1 MKKGESGVGNG
12 ESRRSNEWNEFLSR
26 SGRLEVVDA
35 TGQGHVLDHSHAPF
49 ANSSHPIQEE
59 VVMKT
64 PNPISPLPTPD
75 SPMPT
80 PHSPLPTALALY
92 HTMQI
97 IRQTEEELARCHQ
110 RGLIHGACHTYVGQ
124 EAIATGVCAHLT
136 ARDPIFS
143 THRGHGHALAKG
155 MPPSELMAELFGR
168 STGCSR
174 GRGGSMH
181 LFSPEIGMMG
191 TSGIVGPCLLQA
203 CGGGYSSKIL
213 KNGTVAAAFFGDGA
227 VNNGAFHESLN
238 MASIWN
244 LPVLF
249 ICENNQYAT
258 EVPFSYSSGNPNVGS
273 RGSAYGIFGITVDG
287 NDVMEIYRV
296 AGEAVARARSGGGP
310 TLIECKTYRTRAH
323 AEGMGDFTYRT
334 KEEVASWKERCPI
347 ARLRGAVGSDSM
359 FDQIDQ
365 EVAEMVRKGR
375 EFAESSPVPDSS
387 SATTNVF
394 SPSRSCVPSNDSPL
408 PISHS
413 RQLTFVAATLEALD
427 QAMAADPKIFVMG
440 EGIGERGGN
449 FRTTFGLQ
457 AKYGGDRLCD
467 TPICERGFVGLAC
480 GAAMTGT
487 RPIIDFMFIDF
498 INDSFGEIVNQIA
511 KMQYMSS
518 GRLKM
523 PVLLRGC
530 GGVGH
535 SAATHHS
542 GMYHSIYSHIPGL
555 RVVLPSNPY
564 DAKGLMA
571 YALRSDDPVLF
582 LEHRELM
589 QTKGHVPTEHYEIPF
604 GQARVH
610 RPGTDVTVVALSLM
624 VQHALQAAEQLTA
637 EGTSVEVIDPR
648 TVSPLDI
655 DTILKSV
662 SKTGRMLVV
671 DEAFGPCGFASEIA
685 AQVSDAGFDDLDA
698 PIKRLH
704 GAQAPTPYAPTLEQ
718 AVVPNIQRITQAIR
732 DLVKE

>member
-1 MKKGESGVGNG
+1 MNQLCD
-12 ESRRSNEWNEFLSR
+12 LSDETI
-26 SGRLEVVDA
+26 L
-35 TGQGHVLDHSHAPF
+35 
-49 ANSSHPIQEE
+49 N
-59 VVMKT
+59 
-64 PNPISPLPTPD
+64 
-75 SPMPT
+75 
-80 PHSPLPTALALY
+80 LY
-92 HTMQI
+92 RTMQI

-124 EAIATGVCAHLT
+124 EAIATGVCVHLSQE
-136 ARDPIFS
+136 DPIFS

-155 MPPSELMAELFGR
+155 MPPRELIAELFGR
-168 STGCSR
+168 ETGCSR

-227 VNNGAFHESLN
+227 VNNGAFHEGLN
-238 MASIWN
+238 MASIWK

-258 EVPFSYSSGNPNVGS
+258 EVPFSYSSGNPSIGS
-273 RGSAYGIFGITVDG
+273 RGAAYGIPGITIDG
-287 NDVMEIYRV
+287 NDVLEIYRV
-296 AGEAVARARSGGGP
+296 AAEAVARARSGGGP

-334 KEEVASWKERCPI
+334 KEEVAAWKERCPI
-347 ARLRGAVGSDSM
+347 ARLRAENGAMIDKFDAVNHEVAGLVKEARDFAERSEVPPSRTATAHVYSAGVVDAPLPESDS
-359 FDQIDQ
+359 
-365 EVAEMVRKGR
+365 ESR
-375 EFAESSPVPDSS
+375 ELS
-387 SATTNVF
+387 
-394 SPSRSCVPSNDSPL
+394 
-408 PISHS
+408 
-413 RQLTFVAATLEALD
+413 FVAATLEALD
-427 QAMAADPKIFVMG
+427 QAMATDPKIFVMG
-440 EGIGERGGN
+440 EGIGVRGGN
-449 FRTTFGLQ
+449 FTTTLGLY
-457 AKYGGDRLCD
+457 AKYGADRLCD

-564 DAKGLMA
+564 DAKGLLA
-571 YALRSDDPVLF
+571 HALRSNDPVLF

-589 QTKGHVPTEHYEIPF
+589 QIKGSVPMEHYEIPF
-604 GQARVH
+604 GKARVA
-610 RPGTDVTVVALSLM
+610 RAGTGVTVVALSVM
-624 VQHALQAAEQLTA
+624 VQHALQAAEQLA
-637 EGTSVEVIDPR
+637 GENISVEIIDPR
-648 TVSPLDI
+648 TVSPLDV
-655 DTILKSV
+655 DSV
-662 SKTGRMLVV
+662 LQSVAKTGRLLVV

-685 AQVSDAGFDDLDA
+685 AQVADAGFNDLDA

-704 GAQAPTPYAPTLEQ
+704 GAFAPTPYAPTLER
-718 AVVPNIQRITQAIR
+718 AVVPGVEQVAQAIR
-732 DLVKE
+732 ELMGE